1 MSYVALSRKSKI
13 ISENPL
19 QDLKK
24 GVEFTFLIQTT
35 PFEVTEKRAV
45 LGVEFNF

>member
-1 MSYVALSRKSKI
+1 MLFSGKIKI

-19 QDLKK
+19 QESKK
-24 GVEFTFLIQTT
+24 RVEFFFLIQTT
-35 PFEVTEKRAV
+35 PFKVTEKRAV